1 MAGTGGK
8 REGAGRPKGVGH
20 KRNQEVLEKAL
31 SVGITPLEVMLMAM
45 KDSYD
50 KGELKEASNFAK
62 DAAPYCHAKLQS
74 TVVKNA
80 EGETFRTSAL
90 NVGKLSESALL
101 EILNATTPNE

>member
-1 MAGTGGK
+1 MAGKGS
-8 REGAGRPKGVGH
+8 PKGVKQGGRA
-20 KRNQEVLEKAL
+20 KGTPNKKNQEIVEKAL

-45 KDSYD
+45 KDALD

-80 EGETFRTSAL
+80 EGETFRTSAAML
-90 NVGKLSESALL
+90 PPSLIKAIDDAITSKY
-101 EILNATTPNE
+101 